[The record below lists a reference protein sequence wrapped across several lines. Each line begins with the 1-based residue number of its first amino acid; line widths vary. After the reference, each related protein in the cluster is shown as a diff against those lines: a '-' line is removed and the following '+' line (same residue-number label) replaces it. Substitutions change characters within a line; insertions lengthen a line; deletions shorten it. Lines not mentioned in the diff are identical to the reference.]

1 MGCSIEK
8 GNEIKMKLKS
18 KKFISVLLIITIL
31 SVNLFGCTDNIN
43 NQDNSVKLQK
53 NTKNE
58 TILLNSND
66 MVQADT
72 DVVAKTLDLYSEMT
86 SKSYSYRESRT
97 LSTQAPVKQE
107 SLKKQT
113 VVEDNNKSE
122 VLIQFNRV
130 QAPDE
135 LLQML
140 NVVGNYGLRTNGRVT
155 FTNKGINEYSQSM
168 MFDETVEDSLR
179 ETLSEESFKH
189 SIYKINILGPS
200 RNELQLNEASGP
212 IGYEGNGTP
221 RTPIFTQELLKTIGS
236 KNILNLAEKSE
247 YLISSYKTNDQKQIQ
262 LVFDNSKIF
271 KFMDLIEKELNKNN
285 KKLLNKLSESLYKDG
300 VIFEERI
307 LEDIPYDYQFT
318 IENLTQF
325 LFTNKSNNDN
335 NILELEKSVNKEL
348 GKDFDKRIS
357 TLSFIIDKV
366 GILSDGKY
374 VDGDKDT
381 IRHIKWT
388 NNFTDFMSYNIM
400 TTFIDYEISPDKKYL
415 EENETKS
422 DELRHTKTVS
432 KNIKD
437 INLLTTSKIFTIIQ
451 QLGDTELVRE
461 DVKNKMKKSGKD
473 MRYIIETDA
482 KVSDNIYDNLED
494 NAYIGMDS
502 EQSKNRQWKVDP
514 LMYWINRYVLYN
526 NKVQDDGDNYDLEL
540 DVNGYKFAT
549 VNNEEYTLNNIYT
562 EDLLNK
568 LNGSEEDSQEEDY
581 QDVQQEDNTIEMTNE
596 ELIKDKNNGTINL
609 ANMDY
614 DNLKILNNYYKR
626 NMYNLKLDS
635 GKLIKDYIK
644 DDQKPTVL
652 MFGEH
657 WCHYCKDTLKYFN
670 KTQRLFDKYNFLLVT
685 SGTEDEFKN
694 DPEVDQYDKVLENVA
709 FNETTLKETLPIG
722 GFPTILLLDKDG
734 NLISVESTTSS
745 DGLLDKWFDKIK

>member
-1 MGCSIEK
+1 
-8 GNEIKMKLKS
+8 MKLKS
-18 KKFISVLLIITIL
+18 SKFVSVLLIITIL
-31 SVNLFGCTDNIN
+31 SVNLFGCTDSIN
-43 NQDNSVKLQK
+43 NQGNSVKLQE
-53 NTKNE
+53 NTENE
-58 TILLNSND
+58 TVLLNSND

-72 DVVAKTLDLYSEMT
+72 DVVVKTLDLYSEMT

-97 LSTQAPVKQE
+97 LSTQAPIKQE

-113 VVEDNNKSE
+113 VVGDSNKRE

-135 LLQML
+135 FLQML
-140 NVVGNYGLRTNGRVT
+140 NVIGNYGLRTNGRVT
-155 FTNKGINEYSQSM
+155 FTNMGINEYSQSM
-168 MFDETVEDSLR
+168 MFDETVEDSLK

-189 SIYKINILGPS
+189 SVYKINILGPS
-200 RNELQLNEASGP
+200 RNELKLNEASGP
-212 IGYEGNGTP
+212 IGYEGNGIP

-236 KNILNLAEKSE
+236 KNLLNLAEKSG
-247 YLISSYKTNDQKQIQ
+247 YLISSYKTNDEKQVQ

-271 KFMDLIEKELNKNN
+271 KFMDLVEKELNKNN
-285 KKLLNKLSESLYKDG
+285 KKLLNKLSDALFKDG
-300 VIFEERI
+300 VIFEDRI
-307 LEDIPYDYQFT
+307 LKDMPYDYQFT

-325 LFTNKSNNDN
+325 LFTNKSNEDN

-374 VDGDKDT
+374 IDGDKDT

-415 EENETKS
+415 EENEAKS

-437 INLLTTSKIFTIIQ
+437 TNLLTTSKTFTILQ
-451 QLGDTELVRE
+451 QLVDTELVRK
-461 DVKNKMKKSGKD
+461 DVKDKMKKSGKD
-473 MRYIIETDA
+473 MRYVIETDA
-482 KVSDNIYDNLED
+482 KVPNNIYDNLED

-549 VNNEEYTLNNIYT
+549 VNNEEYALNNIYT
-562 EDLLNK
+562 EDFLNK
-568 LNGSEEDSQEEDY
+568 LNGNDEDSQQQEDY

-596 ELIKDKNNGTINL
+596 ELIKDKNNGTINIS
-609 ANMDY
+609 NMDY
-614 DNLKILNNYYKR
+614 DNLKILDKYYKR

-644 DDQKPTVL
+644 DEEKPTVL

-722 GFPTILLLDKDG
+722 GFPTILLLNKDG

-745 DGLLDKWFDKIK
+745 DGLLDNWFNKIK